1 MQHLIRLSG
10 VASVLLLLSGC
21 LYGFAGGGLP
31 SNVKTVAVIPFENQT
46 ANPEL
51 TAELNTELRRGIE
64 SRLGLRDAPESRANA
79 IVRGIITRF
88 EPDVPV
94 AFSADSR
101 QATTARRRLQLVVD
115 ITIVDQ
121 TTGRTL
127 FDRKGLSA
135 EGEYNEGE
143 EATGRRQAIQR
154 IVNDVIEGAQSQ
166 W

>member
-1 MQHLIRLSG
+1 MLHSIRLSG
-10 VASVLLLLSGC
+10 VASLLFLLTGC

-46 ANPEL
+46 ANPDL
-51 TAELNTELRRGIE
+51 TRELNVELRKGIE
-64 SRLGLRDAPESRANA
+64 SRLGLRDAPENRAHA
-79 IVRGIITRF
+79 IVRGTITRF

-101 QATTARRRLQLVVD
+101 QATTARRRLQITVD
-115 ITIVDQ
+115 VTIVNQND
-121 TTGRTL
+121 GKTL
-127 FDRKGLSA
+127 WERKGLSA

-143 EATGRRQAIQR
+143 EQEGRKQAILR